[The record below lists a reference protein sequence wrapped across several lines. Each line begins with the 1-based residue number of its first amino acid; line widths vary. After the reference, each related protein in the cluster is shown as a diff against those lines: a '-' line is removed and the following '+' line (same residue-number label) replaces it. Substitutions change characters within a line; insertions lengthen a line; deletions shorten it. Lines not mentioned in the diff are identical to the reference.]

1 MLEGPRLL
9 TDAFDRSFPVD
20 AVYVAPGA
28 RRAFVALVE
37 RALEAGVPVHDLKE
51 GVLEKIGSTR
61 TPQPVL
67 ALAPLPPVRAVGDLG
82 PGLLVVTAGVQD
94 PGNLGTVVR
103 SAEASGAVGVIAAG
117 GVDPWNPKV
126 VRGSAG
132 AVLGLPILVAD
143 DLAGTLEGLRARGAR
158 VVAADG
164 GAVTAYTDADLT
176 GFVALV
182 VGSEAHGLPAEISA
196 VADERVAIPM
206 AGPTDSLN
214 AAVAAS
220 ILMFEAARQR
230 GS

>member
-9 TDAFDRSFPVD
+9 TDAFDRSFPID
-20 AVYVAPGA
+20 AVFAGPGA
-28 RRAFVALVE
+28 RRAFAGLID
-37 RALEAGVPVHDLKE
+37 RALAAGVPVHDLKE

-67 ALAPLPPVRAVGDLG
+67 ALAPLPPAPAVGDLP
-82 PGLLVVTAGVQD
+82 PGLLVVTAGLQD

-103 SAEASGAVGVIAAG
+103 SAEAAGAAGVIAAG

-132 AVLGLPILVAD
+132 AVLGLPMLVPD
-143 DLAGTLEGLRARGAR
+143 DLRAALDALRARGAS
-158 VVAADG
+158 VVAADV
-164 GAVTAYTDADLT
+164 AAPTAYTDADLT

-182 VGSEAHGLPAEISA
+182 VGSEAHGVPADLA
-196 VADERVAIPM
+196 TVVDEYVAIPM
-206 AGPTDSLN
+206 SGPTDSLN

-220 ILMFEAARQR
+220 VLMFEAARQR